1 MIKPL
6 KHNIII
12 KLIEEKEEKKTKG
25 GLLLPKPQKKAKN
38 YEIISLGEAVSTVKK
53 GDIVMIESHAGYKV
67 EYGAEADETLLLIHE
82 ADIIAVVG

>member
-6 KHNIII
+6 KNNIII
-12 KLIEEKEEKKTKG
+12 KLIEEKEEKTQG
-25 GLLLPKPQKKAKN
+25 GILLPKPQRKTKKYK
-38 YEIISLGEAVSTVKK
+38 IINLGEAVSTVKK